1 MLKPST
7 TIPLSSL
14 LMNCRTSYLFLFPAL
29 IATGAMAA
37 DTDKLTDEQT
47 NFFERKIRPVLVEK
61 CYECHSSNAKKVK
74 GGLLLDNKEATLR
87 GGDNGPAV
95 VPGKL
100 DESLVIRAIQWADKD
115 MEMPPKK
122 KLPADVIS
130 DFEQWIKMGAPD
142 PRGGAVEG
150 AAAAAA
156 TWKKKEI
163 DIAKGREHWAF
174 QPPVKTSAPE
184 VKNAAWPKTD
194 IDRFVLAKLEEK
206 NIQPVGDAQKRDL
219 IRRATFD
226 LTGLPPSPDVI
237 EAFLKDTSPQA
248 FQRVVDNLLAS
259 PAFGE
264 NWGRHWLDVARFG
277 ESSGKDV
284 NLPYPFAWRYR
295 DWVIEALNLDMPY
308 NEFIK
313 EQIAG
318 DLLPFK
324 DVQDQSKKIVATG
337 FLAIGTK
344 PHNERNPRQFALEV
358 ADEQIDV
365 TSQAVLG
372 LTIACARCHDHKF
385 DPIPQKD
392 YYSLAGIFLSSET
405 LYGTTRQI
413 QNNHPSDLI
422 DLGKESGLLAG
433 FESISAP
440 ERAKLAQEK
449 DSMSQQIAGTFR
461 DAMQARQ
468 SGNDKNASQLRI
480 LFERTKLGEIEGTL
494 NRYDANGNARILAM
508 GVYDRKYPGN
518 SPVYTRGDATQP
530 GESVPRGFVQ
540 VVFKS
545 PPPPVT
551 RGSGRYEL
559 AQWLTSEQ
567 NPLTARVMANRVWRW
582 LFGRGIVS
590 SVDNFGTTGEKPAN
604 PELLD
609 HLATSFM
616 SNGWSVKKLVREI
629 MLSHTYQLA
638 AQNHQG
644 SFLADPE
651 NTLNWRMKNKPLNA
665 ESLRDAM
672 LSVSGKLDPY
682 PPAGSMVCSAGEGR
696 PGLIKLFTMASQPTY
711 FRSAYLPVVRDQ
723 LPEVL
728 SLFDFA
734 DPSLVTGDRETTNVP
749 SQGLYVLNNANVLA
763 LSDAMARRVYDS
775 AKDNPTRI
783 NNAYLLAYG
792 RPPSQKE
799 VLASRS
805 FFSNY
810 QQDADKARGKK
821 GPDVSAYAWSAFC
834 QALMASA
841 EFRYLN

>member
-1 MLKPST
+1 MIS
-7 TIPLSSL
+7 
-14 LMNCRTSYLFLFPAL
+14 RTSFLTVLAAM
-29 IATGAMAA
+29 IASSGRAA
-37 DTDKLTDEQT
+37 DAEKLTDEQT
-47 NFFERKIRPVLVEK
+47 NFFEKKIRPVLVDK
-61 CYECHSSNAKKVK
+61 CYECHSSTAKKVK

-87 GGDNGPAV
+87 GGDNGPSV

-100 DESLVIRAIQWADKD
+100 DESLIIRAIKWADKD

-122 KLPADVIS
+122 KLSADVIA

-142 PRGGAVEG
+142 PRGGSVEG
-150 AAAAAA
+150 ASAAAAA
-156 TWKKKEI
+156 WKKKEI

-174 QPPVKTSAPE
+174 QLPAKRPAPT
-184 VKNAAWPKTD
+184 VKNEAWPKTD

-237 EAFLKDTSPQA
+237 EAFLKDNSPQA

-277 ESSGKDV
+277 ESAGKDV

-295 DWVIEALNLDMPY
+295 DWVIEAMNLDMPY
-308 NEFIK
+308 NEFVK

-318 DLLPFK
+318 DLLPFR

-358 ADEQIDV
+358 ADEQIDAM
-365 TSQAVLG
+365 SQAFLG
-372 LTIACARCHDHKF
+372 LTVACARCHDHKF

-405 LYGTTRQI
+405 LYGTTRQV

-422 DLGKESGLLAG
+422 DLGKESGLPAG
-433 FESISAP
+433 FEGISVA

-449 DSMSQQIAGTFR
+449 EKMSEQIAGTFR
-461 DAMQARQ
+461 EAMTARQ
-468 SGNDKNASQLRI
+468 GGGNDKNAAGLRI
-480 LFERTKLGEIEGTL
+480 LFERTKLGEIEGSL
-494 NRYDANGNARILAM
+494 NRYDAQGNPRILAM
-508 GVYDRKYPGN
+508 GVYDRKYPTN
-518 SPVYTRGDATQP
+518 SPIYTRGDSTQP

-540 VVFKS
+540 VVFSKA
-545 PPPPVT
+545 PEPVT

-567 NPLTARVMANRVWRW
+567 NPLTARVMVNRVWRW

-590 SVDNFGTTGEKPAN
+590 SMDNFGTTGEKPAN

-616 SNGWSVKKLVREI
+616 ANGWSVKKLVREI

-638 AQNHQG
+638 AQNNQAT
-644 SFLADPE
+644 FVADPE
-651 NTLNWRMKNKPLNA
+651 NTLNWRMKNKPLSA
-665 ESLRDAM
+665 ESIRDAM
-672 LSVSGKLDPY
+672 LSVSGKLDAY
-682 PPAGSMVCSAGEGR
+682 PPAGSMVCRAGEGR
-696 PGLIKLFTMASQPTY
+696 EGLIKLFNMVSQPSY
-711 FRSAYLPVVRDQ
+711 IRSTYLPVVRDQ

-734 DPSLVTGDRETTNVP
+734 DPSMVTGDRENTNVP
-749 SQGLYVLNNANVLA
+749 SQGLYVLNNANVLG
-763 LSDAMARRVYDS
+763 LSDAFARRVYDS
-775 AKDNPTRI
+775 AKDGPTRMT
-783 NNAYLLAYG
+783 NAYLLAFG
-792 RPPSQKE
+792 RPPTQKE
-799 VLASRS
+799 LLASRS

-821 GPDVSAYAWSAFC
+821 GPDVSMYAWSAFC